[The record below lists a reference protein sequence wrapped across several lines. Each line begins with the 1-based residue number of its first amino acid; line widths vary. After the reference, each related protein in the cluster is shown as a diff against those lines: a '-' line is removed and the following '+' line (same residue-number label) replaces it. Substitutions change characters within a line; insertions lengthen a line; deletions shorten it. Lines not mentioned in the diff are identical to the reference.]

1 MKKINKIFLLS
12 LSLLLTSC
20 NNIIDSNDTTTSIEN
35 NESIDNSETNNIESS
50 DKNTENSESSS
61 SPNNDFNSEEEKYVS
76 FTKQYKIY
84 INPSVQYSNMY
95 ASNLGN
101 EGQHMNSISKLL
113 VGMLNEYTNLI
124 VYSNNSLP
132 GKSLSESVKE
142 SNSLNVDYHLSLH
155 SNAGGGKGSEGFY
168 TKSSYGFTKSILDSL
183 QEVLP
188 YSTRGPK
195 YGQDSLY
202 ELKRTTASASLIE
215 ILFHDDTAQAM
226 FIINNQKEIAEAIF
240 NGIVSYLQ

>member
-35 NESIDNSETNNIESS
+35 SESIDNSETNNIESS

-61 SPNNDFNSEEEKYVS
+61 SSNNDFNSEEDKYVS

-215 ILFHDDTAQAM
+215 ILFHDDTAQAL

>member
-35 NESIDNSETNNIESS
+35 SESIDNSETNNIESS

-61 SPNNDFNSEEEKYVS
+61 SPNNDFNSEEDKYVS

-142 SNSLNVDYHLSLH
+142 SNSLKVDYHLSLH

-215 ILFHDDTAQAM
+215 ILFHDDTAQAL

>member
-1 MKKINKIFLLS
+1 MKNVNKIFLLS

-20 NNIIDSNDTTTSIEN
+20 NKIDILDSIQDNQNSEFIDSNETTN
-35 NESIDNSETNNIESS
+35 NESSDNTTN
-50 DKNTENSESSS
+50 DSSS
-61 SPNNDFNSEEEKYVS
+61 SLNSSSNESEIKYVS
-76 FTKQYKIY
+76 FDKQFKIY

-95 ASNLGN
+95 AYNLGN
-101 EGQHMNSISKLL
+101 EGQYMNSISKIL

-124 VYSNNSLP
+124 VYSNNSYP

-142 SNSLNVDYHLSLH
+142 SNSLKVDYHLSLH

-188 YSTRGPK
+188 YTSRGAK

-215 ILFHDDTAQAM
+215 ILFHDDTAQAL

-240 NGIVSYLQ
+240 NGIVSYLS

>member
-20 NNIIDSNDTTTSIEN
+20 NNIIDSNNTTTSIEN
-35 NESIDNSETNNIESS
+35 SESIDNSETNNSESS

-61 SPNNDFNSEEEKYVS
+61 SPNNDFNSEEDKYVS

-142 SNSLNVDYHLSLH
+142 SNSLKVDYHLSLH

-215 ILFHDDTAQAM
+215 ILFHDDTAQAL

>member
-1 MKKINKIFLLS
+1 MQQLLYFKLSFHDIFIEYEYLFLNKGKRVHYFINNSETIDKNDS
-12 LSLLLTSC
+12 
-20 NNIIDSNDTTTSIEN
+20 NIIDS
-35 NESIDNSETNNIESS
+35 S
-50 DKNTENSESSS
+50 DKNNSSTQDSSES
-61 SPNNDFNSEEEKYVS
+61 DDLEYVS

-84 INPSVQYSNMY
+84 INPSVQYANSY
-95 ASNLGN
+95 ADNLGN

-124 VYSNNSLP
+124 VYSNNSYP

-168 TKSSYGFTKSILDSL
+168 TKTSYGFKKSILASL
-183 QEVLP
+183 QDILP
-188 YSTRGPK
+188 YPTRGPK

-202 ELKRTTASASLIE
+202 ELKRTTASSSLIE
-215 ILFHDDTAQAM
+215 ILFHDDKAQAL

-240 NGIVSYLQ
+240 NGIVSYLK

>member
-188 YSTRGPK
+188 YSTRGAK

-215 ILFHDDTAQAM
+215 ILFHDDTAQAL

>member
-1 MKKINKIFLLS
+1 MKNVNKIFLLS
-12 LSLLLTSC
+12 ISLLLTGCDSS
-20 NNIIDSNDTTTSIEN
+20 NNESSSPIINNSETIDKNESNIIDS
-35 NESIDNSETNNIESS
+35 S
-50 DKNTENSESSS
+50 DKNNEESNSSIQDPSNDENIE
-61 SPNNDFNSEEEKYVS
+61 YIT

-84 INPSVQYSNMY
+84 VNPSVQYANSY
-95 ASNLGN
+95 ADNLGN

-124 VYSNNSLP
+124 VYSNNSYP

-142 SNSLNVDYHLSLH
+142 SNSLSVDYHLSLH

-168 TKSSYGFTKSILDSL
+168 TKTSYGFTKSILDSL
-183 QEVLP
+183 QDILP
-188 YSTRGPK
+188 YPTRGPK

-202 ELKRTTASASLIE
+202 ELKRTTASSSLIE
-215 ILFHDDTAQAM
+215 ILFHDDKAQAL

-240 NGIVSYLQ
+240 NGIVSYLK

>member
-20 NNIIDSNDTTTSIEN
+20 NNIIDSNNTTTSIEN

-50 DKNTENSESSS
+50 DKNTENSEVSS
-61 SPNNDFNSEEEKYVS
+61 SPNNDFNSEEDKYVS

-188 YSTRGPK
+188 FSTRGPK

-215 ILFHDDTAQAM
+215 ILFHDDTAQAL